1 LATGF
6 VGQST
11 ESKSHFVMREIKNN
25 SDLAIRTHE
34 HIISV
39 NRYATEGLVKSK
51 MPYQSEG
58 TRQQWRDKLIYFH
71 LVVVEFVS

>member
-1 LATGF
+1 
-6 VGQST
+6 
-11 ESKSHFVMREIKNN
+11 MREIKNN

-51 MPYQSEG
+51 MTYQSEG
-58 TRQQWRDKLIYFH
+58 TRQP
-71 LVVVEFVS
+71 